1 MAHYAFLD
9 ENNIVTQVIVGRDE
23 DEIVDGISDWEAHY
37 GEFVGQV
44 CKRTSYNTRGNVN
57 IRGGEPFRYNYAGVG
72 YTFDP
77 TIGED
82 GAFIPP
88 KPQEYYV
95 LNEETCL
102 WELPKPYPEDGG
114 NYFWNEETLDWEIVV
129 ED

>member
-23 DEIVDGISDWEAHY
+23 HEVVDGISDWEAHY

-44 CKRTSYNTRGNVN
+44 CKRTSYNTRGGVNVY
-57 IRGGEPFRYNYAGVG
+57 GGQAFRYNYAGTG

-77 TIGED
+77 NIGTD

-88 KPQEYYV
+88 KYFQSWV
-95 LNEETCL
+95 LNLDTCL
-102 WELPKPYPEDGG
+102 WEAPVPYPEDGKLYG
-114 NYFWNEETLDWEIVV
+114 WDENSKNWIEIVP
-129 ED
+129 